1 MKLSEPTKY
10 TGTLNAFITSSW
22 TTLATLAQEENP
34 LGLLGYTASE
44 MTSAENWTKI
54 GTAEITVTLFD
65 EKKIVAGMVESIDTR
80 IQSTYAEAEL
90 KIKELKQRKQ
100 ELLAIT
106 MDVKDISE

>member
-1 MKLSEPTKY
+1 MKHTEPTKY
-10 TGTLNAFITSSW
+10 TGTLNAFITNPW

-34 LGLLGYTASE
+34 LNLLAYTASE
-44 MTSAENWTKI
+44 MTYAEDWTKI

-65 EKKIVAGMVESIDTR
+65 EKKIVAGMVESIDTQ

-90 KIKELKQRKQ
+90 KIKELKQKRQ

-106 MDVKDISE
+106 MDVKASQ

>member
-1 MKLSEPTKY
+1 MKTPTKY
-10 TGTLNAFITSSW
+10 TGTLNAFITNPW

-34 LGLLGYTASE
+34 LNRLGYTSSE
-44 MTSAENWTKI
+44 MQTAENWIKI

-65 EKKIVAGMVESIDTR
+65 EKKLVAGMVESIDTQ

-90 KIKELKQRKQ
+90 KIKKLKQQKQ

-106 MDVKDISE
+106 MDVKESE